1 MQRRRFGTACWMR
14 LIVDGLALTAGLVLL
29 ARAGADADTA
39 WAAAHHL
46 PAGVIAVLGGIV
58 AVTALLHLGP
68 IRFAFPSLG
77 KRQSFVL
84 AQSNFALSNLVPAG
98 GAVAL
103 AVCWE
108 MLRSWGL
115 RTSRSVAGLAVVA
128 GLTMIVV
135 FLTMAGAVGLLAA
148 SGHLDS
154 ALAPWIAWIAWIGGV
169 VVVAGLAAG
178 GIALTAR
185 GRAQTWSARVAEHG
199 AQRWISSA
207 APMVREM
214 GRWRREALAVLSS
227 SWPGVGGLL
236 ILIYLSQF
244 TLLQVIL
251 VTLQIQRG
259 QPVTWIVEVFAVYA
273 VARGVALLPVS
284 PGGLGLVDATLV
296 AALGWI
302 GVSSEVA
309 VTTVMLWRFGELIP
323 LAAIGCGTLAVWRA
337 SSRRP
342 GQAIGTGEPWLGR
355 VVHRLTFVVLRLGPW
370 RDHASRRAFNRVHR
384 DTDPWNYTGS
394 EYELVKS
401 AALTALTVGVA
412 PATILEVGAST
423 GHLANGLL
431 HAHPAAR
438 LVAIDVSPAAVE
450 QARTALASH
459 RHRVRIVCSDIESM
473 TLDEPV
479 DLIVMSEVLYYL
491 GGRRAV
497 TRSLRAL
504 ATSVRPGTT
513 VVLAHPPAD
522 AARLHQAALAALNMS
537 SVLECCIGSRQRPV
551 HVTVGRRTP
560 ATDGDVQQVQL
571 PTR

>member
-1 MQRRRFGTACWMR
+1 MSRRRRFGTADWIR
-14 LIVDGLALTAGLVLL
+14 LIVDGLALAAGLVLL
-29 ARAGADADTA
+29 VRAGADADTA

-68 IRFAFPSLG
+68 MRFAFPGLG
-77 KRQSFVL
+77 ARQSFVL

-115 RTSRSVAGLAVVA
+115 RTSRSVSGLAVVA

-154 ALAPWIAWIAWIGGV
+154 GLAPWIAWIVGV

-178 GIALTAR
+178 GIALTVR
-185 GRAQTWSARVAEHG
+185 GRHLRWFARVVG
-199 AQRWISSA
+199 PGGRRWISSA

-214 GRWRREALAVLSS
+214 GRWRRDALAVLSS

-244 TLLQVIL
+244 ALLQVIL
-251 VTLQIQRG
+251 VTLQVQRG

-296 AALGWI
+296 VALGWI
-302 GVSSEVA
+302 GVSPDVA
-309 VTTVMLWRFGELIP
+309 VTSVVLWRFGELIP
-323 LAAIGCGTLAVWRA
+323 QAAIGCGTLAVWRA

-342 GQAIGTGEPWLGR
+342 GPAIGTGEPWLGR
-355 VVHRLTFVVLRLGPW
+355 VVHRLTFTVLRLGPW
-370 RDHASRRAFNRVHR
+370 RDQASGRAFDRVHR
-384 DTDPWNYTGS
+384 HTDPWNYTGS
-394 EYELVKS
+394 DYELVKS
-401 AALTALTVGVA
+401 AAIAALTTDVA

-423 GHLANGLL
+423 GHLALRLL

-438 LVAIDVSPAAVE
+438 LIAVDVSPAAVE
-450 QARTALASH
+450 QARTALAAE
-459 RHRVRIVCSDIESM
+459 RHRVRIVCTDIEGI

-497 TRSLRAL
+497 TRSLRGLAAL
-504 ATSVRPGTT
+504 VRPGTT

-522 AARLHQAALAALNMS
+522 AARLHPAALAALHMS
-537 SVLECCIGSRQRPV
+537 SILECCIGSRQRPV
-551 HVTVGRRTP
+551 QVTVGRRAS
-560 ATDGDVQQVQL
+560 ATDGDEQQVQL